1 MFVGI
6 AMQAYVS
13 ADGPIWITRVA
24 ESDLYVIATDMGK
37 RLMH

>member
-1 MFVGI
+1 MFASIV
-6 AMQAYVS
+6 MQEDVS

-24 ESDLYVIATDMGK
+24 ESDLYVIATDMGT